1 MEERYTELFQNV
13 YGAKNE
19 HPLNK
24 IEEKREEIK
33 GIVKEALGMLNQAR
47 DMAFGIDETEIQDDI
62 TNALNI
68 FLAAEEKQQEL
79 PPGENLFT
87 ACTDEELFM
96 FYDAFETETGFEYLP
111 KLNRIR
117 SQYASFRRCYMDLNF
132 EISHRWHTEK
142 KEEFERYHETLNLY
156 VFADNLENFKKSFE
170 NSLPGAADYSK
181 IELLP
186 ENIVFDE
193 NKLKFWEIVGF
204 DQYMKCLIVR
214 NIHTMVAEY
223 KGISVRYWN
232 TECLNSVKDIK
243 AALETEKKDLQD
255 LKADLQ
261 DMQDAD
267 ELTEKM
273 QEIYE
278 QYDFEDECDI
288 ENFCINRTNLIHRIE
303 RELENFRGRKKYE

>member
-33 GIVKEALGMLNQAR
+33 DIVKEALGMLNQAR

-96 FYDAFETETGFEYLP
+96 FYDAFETETEFEYLP

-142 KEEFERYHETLNLY
+142 KEESER
-156 VFADNLENFKKSFE
+156 
-170 NSLPGAADYSK
+170 
-181 IELLP
+181 
-186 ENIVFDE
+186 
-193 NKLKFWEIVGF
+193 
-204 DQYMKCLIVR
+204 
-214 NIHTMVAEY
+214 
-223 KGISVRYWN
+223 
-232 TECLNSVKDIK
+232 
-243 AALETEKKDLQD
+243 
-255 LKADLQ
+255 
-261 DMQDAD
+261 
-267 ELTEKM
+267 
-273 QEIYE
+273 
-278 QYDFEDECDI
+278 
-288 ENFCINRTNLIHRIE
+288 
-303 RELENFRGRKKYE
+303 

>member
-1 MEERYTELFQNV
+1 MEERCTELFQNV

-33 GIVKEALGMLNQAR
+33 DIVKEALGMLNQAR

-96 FYDAFETETGFEYLP
+96 FYDAFETKTGFEYLP

-142 KEEFERYHETLNLY
+142 KEEFER
-156 VFADNLENFKKSFE
+156 
-170 NSLPGAADYSK
+170 
-181 IELLP
+181 
-186 ENIVFDE
+186 
-193 NKLKFWEIVGF
+193 
-204 DQYMKCLIVR
+204 
-214 NIHTMVAEY
+214 
-223 KGISVRYWN
+223 
-232 TECLNSVKDIK
+232 
-243 AALETEKKDLQD
+243 
-255 LKADLQ
+255 
-261 DMQDAD
+261 
-267 ELTEKM
+267 
-273 QEIYE
+273 
-278 QYDFEDECDI
+278 
-288 ENFCINRTNLIHRIE
+288 
-303 RELENFRGRKKYE
+303 

>member
-1 MEERYTELFQNV
+1 M
-13 YGAKNE
+13 
-19 HPLNK
+19 
-24 IEEKREEIK
+24 
-33 GIVKEALGMLNQAR
+33 
-47 DMAFGIDETEIQDDI
+47 
-62 TNALNI
+62 
-68 FLAAEEKQQEL
+68 
-79 PPGENLFT
+79 
-87 ACTDEELFM
+87 
-96 FYDAFETETGFEYLP
+96 
-111 KLNRIR
+111 
-117 SQYASFRRCYMDLNF
+117 
-132 EISHRWHTEK
+132 
-142 KEEFERYHETLNLY
+142 NLY

-186 ENIVFDE
+186 ENIVFDK

-204 DQYMKCLIVR
+204 NQYMKCLIVR

-288 ENFCINRTNLIHRIE
+288 ENFCINRTNLIHRVE